1 LECDTV
7 LLGVDRR
14 LGLVPFE
21 LQRWHS
27 AASVLLSYATWGLPG
42 PG

>member
-1 LECDTV
+1 LERNAL

-14 LGLVPFE
+14 LGIVPLE

-27 AASVLLSYATWGLPG
+27 EVSALLPSATWGLPG
-42 PG
+42 SG